1 MKYII
6 FVLTFCLMVL
16 IPQESFAVL
25 APAKE
30 NTPAYEE
37 MTRAE
42 KKAFRKDLRKRIK
55 AAKKS
60 DAPRLEFDNYK
71 TMGIAL
77 SLIGLAGVVVGSV
90 LNIGILNWLGGLVLT
105 AGLIILILYWL
116 DVI

>member
-25 APAKE
+25 APAKADA
-30 NTPAYEE
+30 PAYEE

-42 KKAFRKDLRKRIK
+42 KRAFRKDLRKRIK

-60 DAPRLEFDNYK
+60 DAPSLEFDSYW
-71 TMGIAL
+71 TMGIAF
-77 SLIGLAGVVVGSV
+77 SLVGLVGIVVGNLV
-90 LNIGILNWLGGLVLT
+90 EIGILSWLGGLVLA
-105 AGLIILILYWL
+105 AGLTIMILSWL
-116 DVI
+116 EVI

>member
-6 FVLTFCLMVL
+6 FMLTFCLMVL
-16 IPQESFAVL
+16 LPQESFAVL

-55 AAKKS
+55 AAKKA
-60 DAPRLEFDNYK
+60 DAPLLEFDSYK
-71 TMGIAL
+71 TMGIAFT
-77 SLIGLAGVVVGSV
+77 LIGLVGIVVCNLVE
-90 LNIGILNWLGGLVLT
+90 IGILAWLGGLVLA
-105 AGLIILILYWL
+105 AGLVILVLYWL